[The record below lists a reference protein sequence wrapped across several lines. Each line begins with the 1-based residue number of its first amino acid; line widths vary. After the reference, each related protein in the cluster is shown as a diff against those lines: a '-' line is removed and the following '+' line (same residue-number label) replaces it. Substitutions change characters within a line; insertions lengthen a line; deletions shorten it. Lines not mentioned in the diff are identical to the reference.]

1 MKVKDQEFVSSMP
14 EVMGTVVVWT
24 CVLDLNNF
32 HKHKSL
38 HTHFFILILFIF
50 STLKNTLNYTF
61 V

>member
-32 HKHKSL
+32 HKHKFL

-50 STLKNTLNYTF
+50 STLKTH
-61 V
+61 